1 MHTCRV
7 VQIVTRI
14 TIWFV
19 ADDSAVIFEE
29 ISFFFNC
36 NMVPKSLN
44 RVQHSGIWR
53 SRTYAFEVGN
63 KLELC
68 DELRGHDPIQSRA
81 TWWVRQHTRARVNTQ
96 AQGATHACTVHVNLL

>member
-1 MHTCRV
+1 MHTCSV
-7 VQIVTRI
+7 VQMVTRI

-44 RVQHSGIWR
+44 RVRHSGIR
-53 SRTYAFEVGN
+53 RPRTYAFEVGN

-68 DELRGHDPIQSRA
+68 DELRGHDPTACHMVGTSAHRSKGK
-81 TWWVRQHTRARVNTQ
+81 NTQ